1 MVDKI
6 YSITKEAL
14 TEFQT
19 KMKTWVRSV
28 IPTKTSDLDNDSDFI
43 DQLALAGIV
52 ASNFSTSSTYE
63 IGDYVL
69 YNHTLYRCTTAIPSA
84 GDWDSSKWTAT
95 KTQDIFQG
103 SAPGLVPAAESGD
116 ADKVLKGDGTWGVVS
131 GGSGGSTARVSYDV
145 QTEELH
151 LDFSPPPI
159 VNIGGRSYPY
169 VKIGNQLWLAENL
182 DYKFA
187 YNGGTLPI
195 GVNGTPSTPSAWYY
209 DNDEAT
215 YGVNGNKYGLL
226 YNWYAAKYL
235 DDNKSTLLPEGWH
248 VPSTT
253 EWDTLMNAVGGNSIA
268 GTKLKSITGWDS
280 GNGDDSYGFNA
291 FPSGYYDGSFRRLGQ
306 DSYLWTSNEI
316 NSMDAHFRNLSTG
329 TLLNSNWYSKI
340 SGSSIRL
347 VKTLT

>member
-1 MVDKI
+1 MPNKFYSLPKSVFEHYHTKI
-6 YSITKEAL
+6 KD
-14 TEFQT
+14 
-19 KMKTWVRSV
+19 WVRAV
-28 IPTKTSDLDNDSDFI
+28 LPTKTSDLTNDSDFL
-43 DQLALAGIV
+43 DQLALAGIIAV
-52 ASNFSTSSTYE
+52 TFSASSTYKV
-63 IGDYVL
+63 GDYVL
-69 YNHTLYRCTTAIPSA
+69 YNHTLYRCKTAITTAGA
-84 GDWDSSKWTAT
+84 WDASKWDTA
-95 KTQDIFQG
+95 KTQDIFKG

-116 ADKVLKGDGTWGVVS
+116 ADKVLKGDGTWGEVEA
-131 GGSGGSTARVSYDV
+131 GSSVRVSYDSV
-145 QTEELH
+145 TEELH
-151 LDFSPPPI
+151 MDFSPPPI

-248 VPSTT
+248 VPTT
-253 EWDTLMNAVGGNSIA
+253 EEWDTLMNAVGGNSIA
-268 GTKLKSITGWDS
+268 GTKLKSMTGWDS
-280 GNGDDSYGFNA
+280 GNGDDSYGFTA